1 MSNEPYEEISE
12 ALNTSF
18 VDFETK
24 DEIKNEI
31 VKNKK
36 EIKDLTKTDAEQ
48 DYNKIRKNL
57 YGLMG
62 TGKEAIDGILKV
74 ATEGDA
80 PRAYEVVSQ
89 LLKTVSE
96 INKDLMDLHKQV
108 KEVNKEEN
116 VYNNTTTNAIYVGS
130 TSDLQDLINPD
141 RSRVKKVID
150 VEHEVKPE
158 DDE

>member
-1 MSNEPYEEISE
+1 MKTNNESYDKISE
-12 ALNTSF
+12 VLDTSF
-18 VDFETK
+18 ETR
-24 DEIKNEI
+24 NEI

-36 EIKDLTKTDAEQ
+36 EVKDLVKADAEK

-57 YGLMG
+57 YGLLG
-62 TGKEAIDGILKV
+62 DGKEAIDGILKV
-74 ATEGDA
+74 ATEGDS
-80 PRAYEVVSQ
+80 PRAYEVVAQ

-116 VYNNTTTNAIYVGS
+116 VYNNNTTNAIYVGS

-141 RSRVKKVID
+141 RSRNKKVID
-150 VEHEVKPE
+150 VEHEVNTE
-158 DDE
+158 DDG

>member
-18 VDFETK
+18 VDFEVK

-150 VEHEVKPE
+150 VNHEVKQK